1 MSQPFKDAVGYCKT
15 IMRNGYD
22 AFVINAKLQELTLDG
37 EGREREIDIC
47 TEAGLEELRRLFPK
61 IKESHDSS
69 VLGVLKEAGATF
81 YFYHAD
87 VDDGSHPEECVAK
100 LTPRLL
106 KALELKG
113 EIPLSTVMPYIPKA
127 RDAYEEFAEFS
138 EGELRFKGI
147 PDETLKRDYLLAVR
161 ALRLAA
167 NYNLRIEANSWLAV
181 LRGARRVL
189 DYVSVTD
196 ITDEWRKVEPEN
208 MWYFVKLLFDSQ
220 ILHGLIPELAALSR
234 VKQIKSPEAGEE
246 DVLTH
251 VIDVMRHYP
260 EELPYDWYGTVACMF
275 HDVGK
280 LYTAE
285 YFDGQWSFLQ
295 HHRVGAKVTRKI
307 LMRLRFP
314 LEEVDLVCDLVRN
327 HMRPHFMLTDKG
339 IRRFKAF
346 DEYPRVIEMVRADIK
361 ARGGSYREFNHNL
374 KMLER
379 ADVPEEA
386 LEPFLN
392 GNDIMKATGLK
403 PGPAVGVIR
412 EALLKAQIA
421 GDVCNVD
428 DAKRFVK
435 AYKESELLH

>member
-1 MSQPFKDAVGYCKT
+1 MIQPFKDAVGFCKA
-15 IMRNGYD
+15 IMRNGHD
-22 AFVINAKLQELTLDG
+22 AYIINAKLQKMVLDANA
-37 EGREREIDIC
+37 REHEIDIC
-47 TEAGLEELRRLFPK
+47 TEAGIDELRRLFPK
-61 IKESHDSS
+61 IRETEEEG
-69 VLGVLKEAGATF
+69 VVGVLKEGGVGF
-81 YFYHAD
+81 RFYHAD
-87 VDDGSHPEECVAK
+87 VSAGSHPEECVAR

-106 KALELKG
+106 RALEKNG
-113 EIPLSTVMPYIPKA
+113 EVPLSSVCPYIPSAK
-127 RDAYEEFAEFS
+127 DALEDFAEFG
-138 EGELRFKGI
+138 EGEMRFKGI

-167 NYNLRIEANSWLAV
+167 NYNLKIEANTWMAI

-196 ITDEWRKVEPEN
+196 LTDEWRKVEPEN
-208 MWYFVKLLFDSQ
+208 MWYFTKLLFDSQ
-220 ILHGLIPELAALSR
+220 ILHGLIPELAALAR
-234 VKQIKSPEAGEE
+234 VKQIKNPEEGEE
-246 DVLTH
+246 DVLAHT
-251 VIDVMRHYP
+251 IEVMRRYP
-260 EELPYDWYGTVACMF
+260 EELPYDWYGVVACLF

-280 LYTAE
+280 LFTAE
-285 YFDGQWSFLQ
+285 FYDGVWYFLQ
-295 HHRVGAKVTRKI
+295 HHHVGANITRKI

-314 LEEVDLVCDLVRN
+314 VEEIDLICDLVRN

-361 ARGGSYREFNHNL
+361 ARNGSYREFNHNL

-421 GDVCNVD
+421 GDVLNPE

-435 AYKESELLH
+435 AYKESEKLH

>member
-22 AFVINAKLQELTLDG
+22 AYVINARLQEMTLDADA
-37 EGREREIDIC
+37 REHEIDIC
-47 TEAGLEELRRLFPK
+47 TEAGLDELRRLFPK
-61 IKESHDSS
+61 VKESKTPG
-69 VLGVLKEAGATF
+69 VVGVLKEAGVAHFF
-81 YFYHAD
+81 YRAD
-87 VDDGSHPEECVAK
+87 VDDGSHPEETVAR

-106 KALELKG
+106 KALEHKG
-113 EIPLSTVMPYIPKA
+113 EIPASSLCPYIPAAK
-127 RDAYEEFAEFS
+127 DTLEDLAEFG

-167 NYNLRIEANSWLAV
+167 NYNLAVEANTWMAIV
-181 LRGARRVL
+181 RGARRVL

-196 ITDEWRKVEPEN
+196 VTDEWRKVEPEN
-208 MWYFVKLLFDSQ
+208 MWYFVKLLFDCQ

-234 VKQIKSPEAGEE
+234 VKQTKSPEAGEE

-251 VIDVMRHYP
+251 TIDVMRRYP
-260 EELPYDWYGTVACMF
+260 EELPYDWYGVVACMF

-285 YFDGQWSFLQ
+285 WFDGQWHFLQ

-314 LEEVDLVCDLVRN
+314 LEEVDLLCDLVRN

-386 LEPFLN
+386 LEPLLN
-392 GNDIMKATGLK
+392 GNEIMKTTGLK

-421 GDVCNVD
+421 GDVCSAD

-435 AYKESELLH
+435 AYKESEKLH

>member
-37 EGREREIDIC
+37 EGREQEIDIC
-47 TEAGLEELRRLFPK
+47 TEAGLDELRRLFPK
-61 IKESHDSS
+61 IREPSEPS
-69 VLGVLKEAGATF
+69 VVGVLKEAGATF

-100 LTPRLL
+100 LTPRLV
-106 KALELKG
+106 KALERKG
-113 EIPLSTVMPYIPKA
+113 EIPLSSVMPYIPKA
-127 RDAYEEFAEFS
+127 KDAYEDFAEFS

-167 NYNLRIEANSWLAV
+167 NYNLRVEANTWMAI

-220 ILHGLIPELAALSR
+220 VLHGLIPELAALSR

-251 VIDVMRHYP
+251 VIGVMRHYP

-285 YFDGQWSFLQ
+285 YFAGQWNFLQ

-421 GDVCNVD
+421 GDVCNVE

-435 AYKESELLH
+435 AYKESERLH